1 MSMSL
6 DEIWDEP
13 VSNSPRPA
21 SSARPSPSKRRRTTL
36 FLSSDEDN
44 DDAPATTHYR
54 KRTPE
59 KRPEI
64 EALFDTL
71 DDEDDVFGGLAP
83 SLDLDTLRKQAESHA
98 AKNPSLTPHAILPSS
113 SPPRDIGDEKEDGDQ
128 NKSKGKGNKDGLH
141 KRKPIPRLD
150 EARLLGPDGFPAL
163 VKQAKYFKPR
173 GKGHELSD
181 LNRLTQ
187 IYQFW
192 SHKMYPK
199 GAFRDNVQRVE
210 KLCHS
215 KRMHNALSVWRD
227 ESKGLVNGMKPEEFA
242 DLDSSSSSDENENT
256 ADPMQQK
263 DSTTTDGAEQLT
275 SRSSSPPPRPPS
287 SVGTSLGG
295 DDDFDAMIREEE
307 DLAAASGST
316 QLITASTSNTAINS
330 RPAVD
335 DDDAMWD
342 ELGEDFGVPVTS
354 QPAQA
359 TAAITV
365 SADDDEEMWDIV
377 REMEEAQTASAGPG
391 VEQPATIR
399 EPENQDPQKSAT
411 NDEGWDEMYL

>member
-173 GKGHELSD
+173 GKGHE
-181 LNRLTQ
+181 
-187 IYQFW
+187 
-192 SHKMYPK
+192 
-199 GAFRDNVQRVE
+199 
-210 KLCHS
+210 
-215 KRMHNALSVWRD
+215 NALSVWRD

-263 DSTTTDGAEQLT
+263 DSTTPDGAEQLT

-295 DDDFDAMIREEE
+295 DDDFDIDAMIREEE
-307 DLAAASGST
+307 ELAAASVST
-316 QLITASTSNTAINS
+316 QLITASTSNTAIKS

-359 TAAITV
+359 TASMTV

-377 REMEEAQTASAGPG
+377 REMEAAQTASAGPG

>member
-1 MSMSL
+1 MSL

-21 SSARPSPSKRRRTTL
+21 SSSRPSPSKRRRTTL

-173 GKGHELSD
+173 GKGHEVS
-181 LNRLTQ
+181 
-187 IYQFW
+187 
-192 SHKMYPK
+192 
-199 GAFRDNVQRVE
+199 
-210 KLCHS
+210 LC
-215 KRMHNALSVWRD
+215 
-227 ESKGLVNGMKPEEFA
+227 
-242 DLDSSSSSDENENT
+242 
-256 ADPMQQK
+256 
-263 DSTTTDGAEQLT
+263 ST
-275 SRSSSPPPRPPS
+275 
-287 SVGTSLGG
+287 
-295 DDDFDAMIREEE
+295 
-307 DLAAASGST
+307 
-316 QLITASTSNTAINS
+316 
-330 RPAVD
+330 
-335 DDDAMWD
+335 
-342 ELGEDFGVPVTS
+342 
-354 QPAQA
+354 
-359 TAAITV
+359 
-365 SADDDEEMWDIV
+365 
-377 REMEEAQTASAGPG
+377 
-391 VEQPATIR
+391 
-399 EPENQDPQKSAT
+399 
-411 NDEGWDEMYL
+411 